1 MDYFYRSIY
10 IFTTESLELCKNNHN
25 ISLSIIWDM
34 KKEVQKIAMDIEI
47 FSQVIVVR
55 PKQHT

>member
-10 IFTTESLELCKNNHN
+10 IFTTESLELCKNNNN